1 MLEVCEWGEGRRDGC
16 FALVPVLARA
26 SVSLG
31 EQSPMLVR

>member
-1 MLEVCEWGEGRRDGC
+1 MLEVRERVRAGGC
-16 FALVPVLARA
+16 FARVPVLARE